1 MSKFSL
7 SHEIINQIIEFNFF
21 ILDESWEDY
30 LTIFSE
36 LQSLEIKVERMNQ
49 DPRSC
54 QRIEKELIMILGEN
68 VIKKDLTNYYKKK
81 KKYNS
86 LLEENKNL
94 KSKLK
99 SKNKIIKNQQKEIS
113 DIKELYS
120 KRQSNINNE
129 EEKEKDDS
137 DKDEENNNDK
147 DNDNNMR
154 EQKDVLLK
162 KAKNEF
168 KLIKKNYNNKM
179 EENNAFNNKN
189 NINIMQY
196 PGNQKLSIRNKYKT
210 KKIKKIYK

>member
-81 KKYNS
+81 KKTMVQKLINIQDTNGDN
-86 LLEENKNL
+86 LLHICSYHGNY
-94 KSKLK
+94 
-99 SKNKIIKNQQKEIS
+99 KIINKLIYYGAKKQIS
-113 DIKELYS
+113 
-120 KRQSNINNE
+120 
-129 EEKEKDDS
+129 
-137 DKDEENNNDK
+137 
-147 DNDNNMR
+147 
-154 EQKDVLLK
+154 
-162 KAKNEF
+162 KAKCF
-168 KLIKKNYNNKM
+168 CKR
-179 EENNAFNNKN
+179 F
-189 NINIMQY
+189 
-196 PGNQKLSIRNKYKT
+196 SS
-210 KKIKKIYK
+210 